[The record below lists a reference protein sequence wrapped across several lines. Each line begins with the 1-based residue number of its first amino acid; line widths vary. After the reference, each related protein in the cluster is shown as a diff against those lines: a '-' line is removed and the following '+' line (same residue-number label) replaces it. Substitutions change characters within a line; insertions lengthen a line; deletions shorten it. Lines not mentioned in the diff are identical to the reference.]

1 MKTIQGIVESVK
13 TAQTAQVSVARM
25 WQHPM
30 YLKSVKR
37 TKNFACHYADVTLEV
52 GDVVEIMPCRPIS
65 KTKSFIVVKKVGK

>member
-1 MKTIQGIVESVK
+1 MKTIQGTVQSVK

-37 TKNFACHYADVTLEV
+37 TKNFACHFENMVLEA
-52 GDVVEIMPCRPIS
+52 GDTVEIAPCRPVS
-65 KTKSFIVVKKVGK
+65 KTKRFKVVKKVEK